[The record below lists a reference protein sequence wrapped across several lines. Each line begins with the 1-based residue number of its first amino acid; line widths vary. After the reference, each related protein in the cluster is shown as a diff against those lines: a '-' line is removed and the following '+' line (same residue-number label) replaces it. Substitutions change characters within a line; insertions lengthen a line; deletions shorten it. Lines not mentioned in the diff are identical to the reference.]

1 MSRLIYFDGKLKK
14 HTGLDSVRLTVH
26 SMRHLIETLDYYF
39 PGAKHLIMSSSGVS
53 IGVDVNGTKR
63 FIEDEDL
70 ILFDLP
76 EGDLLLIL
84 ADDYGGGEMIAAYL
98 IANGW
103 AAWAAYSVA
112 VVSVL
117 AINYVASVIMK
128 SLYEQEDKKDAEKN
142 DSYLFDGPQN
152 TVGQGEM
159 IPIAVGRFRCGS
171 AVISQELSA
180 ERMPTAMDD
189 SMDMLRGSTKTINL
203 LANDVIIRDGSVVVN
218 GTSQYQT
225 NQSGSTTIKSVSYN
239 GTSITV
245 NSSYAIGTSG
255 VTVKWQTNGD
265 LLVDATTSPTAGLKF
280 KLVYVLENTSVGFTS
295 EASVSISIP
304 AAALTS
310 TSRGSF
316 NSSGSSSN
324 GKAGTTPGASGG
336 GWTTG
341 SNADGSSGD
350 SSSG

>member
-39 PGAKHLIMSSSGVS
+39 PGAKQLIMSSSGVS

-76 EGDLLLIL
+76 EGDILLIL
-84 ADDYGGGEMIAAYL
+84 ADDYAGAEIAAYL

-103 AAWAAYSVA
+103 AAWAAYSAA

-189 SMDMLRGSTKTINL
+189 SIDMKRGETKAINL

-265 LLVDATTSPTAGLKF
+265 LLVNATTSPTAGLKF

-295 EASVSISIP
+295 EATASINIP
-304 AAALTS
+304 ASAS
-310 TSRGSF
+310 
-316 NSSGSSSN
+316 NSSGSYHSSGTSEN

-336 GWTTG
+336 DWSTG